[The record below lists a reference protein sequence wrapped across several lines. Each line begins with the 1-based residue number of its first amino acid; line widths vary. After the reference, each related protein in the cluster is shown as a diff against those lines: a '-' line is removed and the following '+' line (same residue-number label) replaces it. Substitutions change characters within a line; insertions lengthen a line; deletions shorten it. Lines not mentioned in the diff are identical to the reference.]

1 MKQDMIIYPRS
12 QQLVKIPKFRIVK
25 KYNDYGQVFPLGI
38 IRNNIK
44 NAGLWEIKGVT
55 GQPPLFNQSDFLFD
69 DKELIITPQPLEA
82 AIVYRKSPKNILG
95 L

>member
-12 QQLVKIPKFRIVK
+12 QQLVKIPKFHIVK
-25 KYNDYGQVFPLGI
+25 KFNDYGQFFPLGI

-55 GQPPLFNQSDFLFD
+55 GQPPLFSQNDFLFD
-69 DKELIITPQPLEA
+69 DKELIITPQPLDT
-82 AIVYRKSPKNILG
+82 AIVYRKSPQNILG